1 MKKNIKK
8 GKITMI
14 ITMVIA
20 CFALALVMS
29 MQFKIVSETDITSI
43 ENMREAEL
51 RTELA
56 NWKSKY
62 EETETKYEET
72 VAKIEEYKQTKQS
85 NEETEKIVEQEL
97 EQVDLTLGKTYVQ
110 GEGIEVTLKD
120 TEKLVEDEL
129 QQVNIQLGKVDM
141 QGEGIEVTLRETD
154 NEEISRITA
163 DDLILIV
170 NALKASGAEAISIN
184 DERIVNMSDIVD
196 INQSFIKINGQRI
209 VSPYVIKAIGNQS
222 YLESSLISNGGP
234 VDEMKKIGQ
243 DVSVTKS
250 NKVVVPKHN
259 KEIKIKYMN

>member
-8 GKITMI
+8 GKITMT

-29 MQFKIVSETDITSI
+29 MQFKIASETDITSI

-62 EETETKYEET
+62 EEVEKKYEET
-72 VAKIEEYKQTKQS
+72 SSKIDEYKQNKES
-85 NEETEKIVEQEL
+85 NE
-97 EQVDLTLGKTYVQ
+97 
-110 GEGIEVTLKD
+110 D
-120 TEKLVEDEL
+120 TEKLVDDEL
-129 QQVNIQLGKVDM
+129 QQVNMQLGKVDV

-154 NEEISRITA
+154 KEEISRITA

-170 NALKASGAEAISIN
+170 NALKVSGAEAISIN
-184 DERIVNMSDIVD
+184 DERIINMSDMVD

-209 VSPYVIKAIGNQS
+209 VAPYIIKAIGNQS

-243 DVSVTKS
+243 DVSITKS
-250 NKVVVPKHN
+250 NKVIVPKYN

>member
-14 ITMVIA
+14 ITIGIA

-29 MQFKIVSETDITSI
+29 MQFKIVNETDITSI

-62 EETETKYEET
+62 EEVNKKYEET
-72 VAKIEEYKQTKQS
+72 SERIDEYKQNKES
-85 NEETEKIVEQEL
+85 NEETEKLVDDEL
-97 EQVDLTLGKTYVQ
+97 AQVNMTLGETDVQ
-110 GEGIEVTLKD
+110 GEGIEVTLRD
-120 TEKLVEDEL
+120 S
-129 QQVNIQLGKVDM
+129 N
-141 QGEGIEVTLRETD
+141 

-170 NALKASGAEAISIN
+170 NSLKTSGAEAISIN
-184 DERIVNMSDIVD
+184 DERIINMSDIVD

-209 VSPYVIKAIGNQS
+209 LSPYIIKVIGNQS

-250 NKVVVPKHN
+250 NKVTVPKYN

>member
-8 GKITMI
+8 GKITMT

-20 CFALALVMS
+20 CFVLALVMS
-29 MQFKIVSETDITSI
+29 MQFKIASETDITSI

-62 EETETKYEET
+62 EEVEKKYEET
-72 VAKIEEYKQTKQS
+72 SSKIDEYKQNKES
-85 NEETEKIVEQEL
+85 NE
-97 EQVDLTLGKTYVQ
+97 
-110 GEGIEVTLKD
+110 D
-120 TEKLVEDEL
+120 TEKLVDDEL
-129 QQVNIQLGKVDM
+129 QQVNMQLGKVDV

-170 NALKASGAEAISIN
+170 NALKVSGAEAISIN
-184 DERIVNMSDIVD
+184 DERIINMSDMVD

-209 VSPYVIKAIGNQS
+209 VAPYIIKAIGNQS

-234 VDEMKKIGQ
+234 VDEMK
-243 DVSVTKS
+243 
-250 NKVVVPKHN
+250 NKVIVPKYN